1 MVGMRGVLTA
11 WLVARAFGCATA
23 AMADDAKKLV
33 SPANVDE
40 IRALL
45 AKGAEVDAKGSWGQA
60 ALILAAGRGHL
71 DIVQALLDRG
81 ADVNAKDASGKTALM
96 HVSAPILLHTALDD
110 PHQRLD
116 VVRAMLAKGA
126 DVNAK
131 DNEGG
136 MTVLMWALGSW
147 AAEVVQELL
156 AQGADV
162 NARDNEGRTVLM
174 WALADG
180 RHGVVQAL
188 LAKGADVNAKANDG
202 QTALMVASSHEQ
214 GFGLLDHPN
223 IVPALLA
230 QGADVNAKDRTGQT
244 ALMHASYSGHLDIVR
259 ALLAKG
265 ASVNAKDNDGR
276 TALLVVASK
285 PPADQGPSA
294 EFAMAR
300 AAGAAAGAEEFL
312 GPVVQALLAKG
323 ADVNDKDSNGETA
336 LMWASRFGHLG
347 VVQVLL
353 AKGADVNAKMG
364 NGRDR
369 VDGGLL
375 QRFRLDLPS

>member
-1 MVGMRGVLTA
+1 
-11 WLVARAFGCATA
+11 
-23 AMADDAKKLV
+23 
-33 SPANVDE
+33 
-40 IRALL
+40 
-45 AKGAEVDAKGSWGQA
+45 
-60 ALILAAGRGHL
+60 
-71 DIVQALLDRG
+71 
-81 ADVNAKDASGKTALM
+81 
-96 HVSAPILLHTALDD
+96 
-110 PHQRLD
+110 
-116 VVRAMLAKGA
+116 
-126 DVNAK
+126 
-131 DNEGG
+131 
-136 MTVLMWALGSW
+136 
-147 AAEVVQELL
+147 
-156 AQGADV
+156 
-162 NARDNEGRTVLM
+162 
-174 WALADG
+174 
-180 RHGVVQAL
+180 VQAL

-364 NGRDR
+364 NGRTALMVASSNAFDWIYHLEHL
-369 VDGGLL
+369 D
-375 QRFRLDLPS
+375 QRLDVVQALLAKGADVNAKGNNGLTALIATTNAKIRAVLVEAGARP